1 MFTILFICSGNT
13 CRSSMAEAICRKI
26 LESRRKKGD
35 IKVTSAG
42 TAAFQGAPAAPEA
55 VEVMKKKGINL
66 RQHRARQVTPEMIQE
81 ADLILTMTEG
91 QKRQVLNMVPSAYG
105 RVFTLKEYVL
115 GEEGSGSQ
123 ELLLAVAKLEE
134 KERQFYSK
142 YGKKIESLKKE
153 YQELQARLRSIENEL
168 VELEEQYV
176 EMVRPERERIAA
188 LEDGLAKL
196 DIGDPFGQAVE
207 EYEKVAEELEEHIE
221 KALEKFFKEIGE

>member
-35 IKVTSAG
+35 IKVISAG
-42 TAAFQGAPAAPEA
+42 TAASPGVPAAPEA
-55 VEVMKKKGINL
+55 VEVMKKKGL
-66 RQHRARQVTPEMIQE
+66 DLQQHRARQVTPEMIQE
-81 ADLILTMTEG
+81 ADLILTMTER
-91 QKRQVLNMVPSAYG
+91 QKRQVLNMVASAYG
-105 RVFTLKEYVL
+105 RVFTLKEYIL
-115 GEEGSGSQ
+115 GEEGSSSQ
-123 ELLLAVAKLEE
+123 ELRLAVTKLKE

-142 YGKKIESLKKE
+142 YGRKVESLKKE

-168 VELEEQYV
+168 VELEEQYA

-188 LEDGLAKL
+188 LENGLAKL
-196 DIGDPFGQAVE
+196 DISDPFGQPVA

-221 KALEKFFKEIGE
+221 KALEKFFKEIDE